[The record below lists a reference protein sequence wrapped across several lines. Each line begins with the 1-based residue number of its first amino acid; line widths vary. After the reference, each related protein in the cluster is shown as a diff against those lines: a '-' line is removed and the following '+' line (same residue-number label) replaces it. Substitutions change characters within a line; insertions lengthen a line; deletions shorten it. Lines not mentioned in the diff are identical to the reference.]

1 MAGIKTLQDLYLNQI
16 PCGVWLDG
24 NELVIIFESASRNC
38 GIVWYDVS
46 GRETE
51 RLYFQEKHRSG
62 NRYIVTVA
70 YKKYKH
76 WFYMFLEEE
85 TLLLDENAKV
95 LTVPNTYGVQWSA
108 TELKAGIPDSSFRWG
123 KDASPNLSY
132 ADSVIYLAHV
142 RGFTAHK
149 SSGVTYPGTF
159 SGMREKIPY
168 LKGLGITT
176 LELQPI
182 YEFPEYPL
190 KEEYEKL
197 QQTSY
202 FLPPDN
208 CPDNYL
214 NYWGYKKGYYFLPK
228 KAYSHG
234 NPSAEL
240 KELIKELHANHMEV
254 ILQFYF
260 PAEVKKKDI
269 PFILEYWVA
278 EYHVDGFHLMGEN
291 LPIAQIGE
299 TACLKDMKFW
309 YGNPD
314 EIAGN
319 KETVGEIRNWAG
331 YNSEYMYPMR
341 KFLRG
346 DEYVLEKAVQFMKA
360 LPEDMGQINYLTN
373 YFGMTMMDMV
383 SYDRKH
389 NEANGEGNRDGD
401 DFNCSFNCGEEGSS
415 RKKKT
420 LQLRTRQIKNAL
432 SLLFLSQATPLLF
445 MGDEMGHSQQGN
457 NNPYCQDNEIT
468 WLNWELLEKNK
479 EIYDFCKAFITLRF
493 SNPILHPSVPARGM
507 DYCSCGYPD
516 LSCHGEKAWRPDMM
530 YYNRHIGMLY
540 CGAPSLGKK
549 TPFFYYIAMN
559 MHWEE
564 HQLALPKLPKG
575 LQWDCV
581 QSTGLTRTISSQEGD
596 YITLEGRTIAVYTS
610 AETKKGTK

>member
-1 MAGIKTLQDLYLNQI
+1 MAGMKTLQELYLNHI

-24 NELVIIFESASRNC
+24 EDLVIIFESPSRNC
-38 GIVWYDVS
+38 GVVWYDTR

-51 RLYFQEKHRSG
+51 RIYFQEQQRSG
-62 NRYIVTVA
+62 NRHIMVLP
-70 YKKYKH
+70 YKKYKNAS
-76 WFYMFLEEE
+76 YMFLEDEK
-85 TLLLDENAKV
+85 LLLDENAKV
-95 LTVPNTYGVQWSA
+95 LTVPDAYGVQWSGE
-108 TELKAGIPDSSFRWG
+108 ELRAGIPDCSFRWG
-123 KDASPNLSY
+123 KDRAPGLSY

-149 SSGVTYPGTF
+149 SSQVTYPGTF

-168 LKGLGITT
+168 LKELGVTT
-176 LELQPI
+176 LELQPV

-202 FLPPDN
+202 FLPPDK

-214 NYWGYKKGYYFLPK
+214 NYWGYKKGFYFLPK
-228 KAYSHG
+228 RAYSHG
-234 NPSAEL
+234 NPSSEL
-240 KELIKELHANHMEV
+240 KELIKALHANHMEV

-299 TACLKDMKFW
+299 TACLKDIKFW

-314 EIAGN
+314 EVCAE
-319 KETVGEIRNWAG
+319 KETIGSYENWAG
-331 YNSEYMYPMR
+331 YNSEYMYAMR
-341 KFLRG
+341 RFLRG
-346 DEYVLEKAVQFMKA
+346 DEHVLEKALDFMKYI
-360 LPEDMGQINYLTN
+360 PDGMGQINYMTN

-401 DFNCSFNCGEEGSS
+401 DFNCSFNCGEEGPS
-415 RKKKT
+415 RKKKV
-420 LQLRTRQIKNAL
+420 LQLRSRQIKNAL
-432 SLLFLSQATPLLF
+432 SLLFLSQGTPLLF

-457 NNPYCQDNEIT
+457 NNPYCLDNEIT
-468 WLNWELLEKNK
+468 WLNWELSEKNK
-479 EIYDFCKAFITLRF
+479 EIHDFCRDMIALRLAH
-493 SNPILHPSVPARGM
+493 PILHPQARTKGL
-507 DYCSCGYPD
+507 DSRSCGYPD
-516 LSCHGEKAWRPDMM
+516 LSCHGEKAWQPDFM

-540 CGAPSLGKK
+540 CGAPHMGSKDSV
-549 TPFFYYIAMN
+549 FYYIAVN
-559 MHWEE
+559 LHWEE
-564 HQLALPKLPKG
+564 HKLALPKLPRG
-575 LQWDCV
+575 LKWQCV
-581 QSTGLTRTISSQEGD
+581 QSTGAVELSAVEGE
-596 YITLEGRTIAVYTS
+596 YLTLEGRTICVYTS
-610 AETKKGTK
+610 VEAKKGTR